1 MSCCLVCECA
11 CGVHAWILRR
21 SKLQKNKY
29 AWWDTAPCL
38 WQIYF
43 KIIRNISI
51 INKYLHTSGITLQ
64 TCEWLGS
71 NFCLDRNTNNFSL
84 HRLDNQKKEDTCIGN
99 MISLDY
105 IHRIVCQYFMLWRFI
120 IMLLFFN
127 NGPLLIEV
135 LIRGIII
142 IVWILC
148 YIDFVNYLEKIHT
161 FSVVDISVYKLVL
174 SLFLSSN
181 TDPNIE
187 CQSIHLF
194 PLFKIM
200 LFFIWQNNSKIGQP
214 LKSHT
219 LEFPWF

>member
-1 MSCCLVCECA
+1 MCKYVSLFISHTSSNIQYIIINTLTPRHTSRARVIVIWINVGDEIVLNVLLFSMWVCVRSACLDITTEL
-11 CGVHAWILRR
+11 IT
-21 SKLQKNKY
+21 KNKY

-64 TCEWLGS
+64 TCECLGS

-161 FSVVDISVYKLVL
+161 FSVVDISVYILV
-174 SLFLSSN
+174 
-181 TDPNIE
+181 I
-187 CQSIHLF
+187 
-194 PLFKIM
+194 
-200 LFFIWQNNSKIGQP
+200 
-214 LKSHT
+214 
-219 LEFPWF
+219 

>member
-1 MSCCLVCECA
+1 MCKYVSLFISHTSSNIQYIIINTLTPRHTSRARVIVIWINVGDEIVLNVLLFSMWVCVRSACLDITTEL
-11 CGVHAWILRR
+11 IT
-21 SKLQKNKY
+21 KNKY

-64 TCEWLGS
+64 TCECLGS

-120 IMLLFFN
+120 LMLLFFN

-161 FSVVDISVYKLVL
+161 FSVVDISAYILV
-174 SLFLSSN
+174 
-181 TDPNIE
+181 I
-187 CQSIHLF
+187 
-194 PLFKIM
+194 
-200 LFFIWQNNSKIGQP
+200 
-214 LKSHT
+214 
-219 LEFPWF
+219 